1 MNDHEILERTLALV
15 NKRSEIIE
23 MAMKDASL
31 FKASAVV
38 ALQEIRAEL
47 DELREIQ
54 IANRGLTWEELKERE
69 LELRRRVSE

>member
-1 MNDHEILERTLALV
+1 MNDHEILERLLVLAT
-15 NKRSEIIE
+15 KRAEIIDQ
-23 MAMKDASL
+23 ALSDTSL
-31 FKASAVV
+31 IGPSATV
-38 ALQEIRAEL
+38 ALQGIRAEL

>member
-1 MNDHEILERTLALV
+1 MNDSQILQRVLVLAT
-15 NKRSEIIE
+15 KRAEIIDQ
-23 MAMKDASL
+23 ALNNASL
-31 FKASAVV
+31 LNAEATV
-38 ALQEIRAEL
+38 ALQDIRAEL